1 MNKDRKDQLKQIANE
16 KRERVSAN
24 RNFWRCI
31 NLDLGLSEDAYDRIA
46 VIFQTWVFLLQFW
59 LKWSIAYKF
68 WLFQEVM
75 GPSNPSGYLDLCGL
89 CSRMLQKNCGF
100 F

>member
-46 VIFQTWVFLLQFW
+46 VMFQTWVFFTTIL
-59 LKWSIAYKF
+59 I
-68 WLFQEVM
+68 EVI
-75 GPSNPSGYLDLCGL
+75 Y
-89 CSRMLQKNCGF
+89 RI
-100 F
+100 

>member
-1 MNKDRKDQLKQIANE
+1 MNKDRKDRLKQIANE

-46 VIFQTWVFLLQFW
+46 VIFQTCVFFYYNSD
-59 LKWSIAYKF
+59 WSDLSHINF
-68 WLFQEVM
+68 
-75 GPSNPSGYLDLCGL
+75 GYFRKSWGL
-89 CSRMLQKNCGF
+89 VTLVAI
-100 F
+100 